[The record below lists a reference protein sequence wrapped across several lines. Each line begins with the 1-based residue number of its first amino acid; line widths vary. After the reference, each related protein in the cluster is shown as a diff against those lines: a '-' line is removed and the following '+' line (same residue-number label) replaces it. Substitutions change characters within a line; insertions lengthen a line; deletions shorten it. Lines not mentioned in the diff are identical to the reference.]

1 MYHDLLIETT
11 TERGDQTLQACKLW
25 QRVKKLSLFNPAFTT
40 TKEHSLCLY
49 YFIMLLYTN
58 NTDQVVLSPPL
69 QSSNLPSM
77 YPASHPVSAGICP
90 VSLELDEDNVIVQ
103 IYLLDAY

>member
-1 MYHDLLIETT
+1 
-11 TERGDQTLQACKLW
+11 
-25 QRVKKLSLFNPAFTT
+25 
-40 TKEHSLCLY
+40 
-49 YFIMLLYTN
+49 MLLYTN

-69 QSSNLPSM
+69 QSSNLSSM
-77 YPASHPVSAGICP
+77 YPASRPVSAGIFP

>member
-1 MYHDLLIETT
+1 MELFEAIIFSCIYYNQGALLMP
-11 TERGDQTLQACKLW
+11 L
-25 QRVKKLSLFNPAFTT
+25 LFHYAVIYKQYWPSGPF
-40 TKEHSLCLY
+40 
-49 YFIMLLYTN
+49 
-58 NTDQVVLSPPL
+58 PPL
-69 QSSNLPSM
+69 QSSNLSSM